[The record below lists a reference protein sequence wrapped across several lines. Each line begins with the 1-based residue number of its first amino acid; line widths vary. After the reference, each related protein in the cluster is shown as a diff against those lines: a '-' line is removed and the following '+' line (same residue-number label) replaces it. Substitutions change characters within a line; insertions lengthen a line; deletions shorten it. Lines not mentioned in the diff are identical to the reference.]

1 MGREIAA
8 KIEANKG
15 KFALTREEKAAGRE
29 EVKRLASVHA
39 AAAIKKLGDLI
50 SDKTVPA
57 SAKVA
62 AASQLLDRVAGKPV
76 KEDPETNPEREIDR
90 MSQAQVLSWICTQI
104 AGLSLEARGAIAEAL
119 LCAQRGIAF
128 DPRTID
134 PDFSESAASRA
145 EDESAGLPPLER
157 KPKKE
162 PRR

>member
-76 KEDPETNPEREIDR
+76 KEDPETNP
-90 MSQAQVLSWICTQI
+90 
-104 AGLSLEARGAIAEAL
+104 
-119 LCAQRGIAF
+119 
-128 DPRTID
+128 
-134 PDFSESAASRA
+134 
-145 EDESAGLPPLER
+145 
-157 KPKKE
+157 
-162 PRR
+162 